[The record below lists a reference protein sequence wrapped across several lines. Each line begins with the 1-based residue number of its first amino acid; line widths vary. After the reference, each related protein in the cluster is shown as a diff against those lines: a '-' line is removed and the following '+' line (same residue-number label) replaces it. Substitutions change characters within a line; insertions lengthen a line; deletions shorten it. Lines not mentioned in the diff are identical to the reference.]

1 MATSDGY
8 GQRLG
13 ERLRVENA
21 PAIVTKTL
29 RKAEIAVTEI
39 RCDDPLPG
47 MTSSVQREDAYLVA
61 LTLRDFAHRVY
72 WEEGRQTPVCDLRA
86 GDTCIHD
93 LKRDPVTFLEK
104 PYHVLFFY
112 LPCAALNAIADDAR
126 APRIGDLDCRLAAAV
141 NDATIV
147 GLGGTILP
155 ALSHPQQANRLFVDH
170 VSRAVGI
177 HVAQTYGGMRP
188 VSRPARGGLAPW
200 QERRAKEILS
210 ANLDGGVPLKDV
222 ARECRLSVSHFSR
235 AFRRT
240 IGVAPHNWLLT
251 RRIEVAQEKL
261 RNTRLS
267 LSEVALACGFAD
279 QSHLTRVFTG
289 MVGISPGAWRRAVDG
304 EQADGA

>member
-39 RCDDPLPG
+39 RCDDPSPG

-61 LTLRDFAHRVY
+61 VTQRDFAHRVY

-112 LPCAALNAIADDAR
+112 LPRAALNAIADDAS

-141 NDATIV
+141 NDATIA
-147 GLGGTILP
+147 GLGGAILP

-170 VSRAVGI
+170 ISLAVGI
-177 HVAQTYGGMRP
+177 HVAQTYGDMRP
-188 VSRPARGGLAPW
+188 VSRPTRGGLAPW

-261 RNTRLS
+261 RDTRLS
-267 LSEVALACGFAD
+267 LSDVALACGFAD

-289 MVGISPGAWRRAVDG
+289 MVGVSPGAWRRALD
-304 EQADGA
+304 E